1 MIFTFSILTPTL
13 IWSRGRRWEPW
24 IREITTE
31 EKFEDDTQ
39 EVTKG
44 EDDAKEVT
52 TQEVITRKVTR
63 EEQFEDGTLEV
74 TIREVTKQ
82 EDTKGYNSGRI

>member
-1 MIFTFSILTPTL
+1 MKPTL
-13 IWSRGRRWEPW
+13 IWSRERRWEPW

-39 EVTKG
+39 EVTTR
-44 EDDAKEVT
+44 EDNTQEVT

-63 EEQFEDGTLEV
+63 EEQFEDGTQEV
-74 TIREVTKQ
+74 TTQKVTTQ